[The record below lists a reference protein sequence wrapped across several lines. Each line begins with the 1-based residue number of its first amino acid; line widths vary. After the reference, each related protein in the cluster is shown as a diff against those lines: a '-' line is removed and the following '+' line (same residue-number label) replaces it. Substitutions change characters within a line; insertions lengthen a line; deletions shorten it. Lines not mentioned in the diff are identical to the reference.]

1 MSSNPQIWTP
11 ENGALLQQLRIN
23 AKVDIGKLAQR
34 NIVSR
39 NQIKQL
45 EDGGDS
51 SFYSSEIKYQIGKK
65 VLASLGHKL
74 APAVALQQDISE
86 VPDLVTIAQVA
97 QRAEAPQ
104 AAPSQ
109 QGVASNSKVLM
120 SLLVLLVC
128 GGLTWFLMQSET
140 TNGAPAQSQ
149 QVIATSNV
157 PVPVTVAVPPAP
169 EPVNVAPNAA
179 NAEINSEAA
188 ASSPVVKAPPVEVKL
203 AVGSGS
209 DETKNC
215 LWKDAEVELQAPS
228 PKKAAEY
235 VYIIAAK
242 DSFVCIMDGNERV
255 ARITMKKGEDRSV
268 YGPAPFKVQSADM
281 AQLKIFFQGQALNL
295 PSAETKQIKL
305 TAAPFK

>member
-51 SFYSSEIKYQIGKK
+51 SFYSPEIKYQIGKK

-74 APAVALQQDISE
+74 APAVARQQDISE
-86 VPDLVTIAQVA
+86 VPDLVPIAQVA
-97 QRAEAPQ
+97 QTAEAPQ
-104 AAPSQ
+104 ATHSQ
-109 QGVASNSKVLM
+109 QGVASNSKVLV

-140 TNGAPAQSQ
+140 PNIAPAQTQ
-149 QVIATSNV
+149 QAIATSNA
-157 PVPVTVAVPPAP
+157 PVTVAAPPAP
-169 EPVNVAPNAA
+169 EPVNVVPSAA
-179 NAEINSEAA
+179 NAENNLEAP
-188 ASSPVVKAPPVEVKL
+188 ASPPVAKAPPAEVKL
-203 AVGSGS
+203 AVVSGS

-255 ARITMKKGEDRSV
+255 ARISMKKGEDRSV